1 MKTIKCTILCSC
13 FLFFLFMFTD
23 VHADNGISIEI
34 PEIVL
39 EDDASYAIDLI
50 DEEREIGKVAI
61 YTRNYGEFTKPFSNN
76 TQEYIVINNIIA
88 QKNTKGAKGT
98 YIPLNGFVISYTGE
112 NNEFTNS
119 LYIGRNVSLQNFD
132 IPVSPDMY
140 FKLENMIIPIDQVN
154 AIRNAGQVILYNPSY
169 GTSTNTNPWGIELT
183 VVDNVITGLA
193 DIPDDSNKNAENNS
207 VIPPEGVVISI
218 HSGSPYYK
226 YIHENAKLGSKVV
239 VADDSTKLYSTA
251 RMEYAAHNPRT
262 IADNPAA
269 WDAEKGEPYDSFR
282 GPNQIIIYDSSYN
295 ETTGTNP
302 YGYEI
307 TVNSEGNITAA
318 GGNDSEIPE
327 GGYIISGH
335 GDKLSWLQKYA
346 LLGAKVIL
354 NTDKKEVIIIMTP
367 ESYINRALFSINS
380 AQSSLDQSKNQYLDI
395 PYDKVQ
401 EVINNAAS
409 MLEEIQAQVNQCRYE
424 NLVKSV
430 KEIQNTAETAY
441 FMTFESLK
449 VENRAIWLRPR
460 DTSIDD
466 VRKRLDRLK
475 DLNINIVYLETFW
488 SGYAIYPSGNE
499 LMQHNPM
506 FKGFDVLDAY
516 IKEAHS
522 RGIEVHAWVE
532 NFLVD
537 LPVASKKPEW
547 MAISRKGDNYY
558 LENGRTKYYF
568 LNPAL
573 PEVRD
578 FLSELY
584 KDLIKKYDID
594 GIQFDYMRYS
604 HSSDYTNDFGYDT
617 YTRQLFKAFT
627 GIDPIDLNPDA
638 NMWQEWCSFRTNI
651 ISSYAYRIISE
662 IKSINPEIQISAD
675 VWPEYDETIV
685 DIYQNPK
692 AWVSKDYIDNIIPMS
707 YYLNE
712 KPVTDD
718 IMNTLAFARGHSQI
732 ISGIAT
738 YTKVDKAVLV
748 RQIDAIRASNTNGV
762 AIFEYE
768 SLFNGGYDTVLK
780 LGVYNAPS
788 VVTYKDPVLAI
799 DTIFEE
805 IIRKIDD
812 IYVKY
817 NGISTEQGEKLKEL
831 ISQAKI
837 NLKDDNTYMQAAYS
851 AKRKV
856 EELLKNVNDQ
866 DAVNEEIIKRISSDL
881 NNIINIID
889 GLISKNRYLSKREV
903 EKFQVELDRKELKE
917 SSMSPLRIKAV
928 FNDNTVIYL
937 DSTQYSVSSDDANS
951 AEVSKDMLILKD
963 RSERTEIIVD
973 IMDSLSFNTAD
984 GLNKRLLLIVDQN
997 GKVTINDAEYGTLKL
1012 IEVNY
1017 AGVKLDWGHTLAD
1030 TSIIGYTIYRDGTAI
1045 AKTSETV
1052 YKDRDIEPGKT
1063 HTYQVRGFD
1072 IYGNIIY
1079 ESNKINVKTKGP
1091 VLIAIK

>member
-1 MKTIKCTILCSC
+1 MLTN
-13 FLFFLFMFTD
+13 
-23 VHADNGISIEI
+23 VHADDGETIGT

-39 EDDASYAIDLI
+39 EDNTSYAIDLI
-50 DEEREIGKVAI
+50 DEERETGKISV
-61 YTRNYGEFTKPFSNN
+61 YTRNYGEFTKPFSND

-88 QKNTKGAKGT
+88 QKNTKGEMGT
-98 YIPLNGFVISYTGE
+98 YIPSNGYVISYTGE
-112 NNEFTNS
+112 NDEFTAA
-119 LYIGRNVSLQNFD
+119 LYVGQDVLLQNLD

-140 FKLENMIIPIDQVN
+140 FKLGNMIIPIDQVN
-154 AIRNAGQVILYNPSY
+154 APRNTGQVILYNPSY

-183 VVDNVITGLA
+183 IVDNVITGLA
-193 DIPDDSNKNAENNS
+193 DVPNDSNKNAENNS

-226 YIHENAKLGSKVV
+226 YIHENAKLGAKVV
-239 VADDSTKLYSTA
+239 VADDSTKLYGA
-251 RMEYAAHNPRT
+251 AKIEYAAYNPRT
-262 IADNPAA
+262 IEDNPAA

-307 TVNSEGNITAA
+307 AVNSEGNITAA

-335 GDKLSWLQKYA
+335 GDKISWLQKYA

-354 NTDKKEVIIIMTP
+354 NTDKKEIIIIMTP

-380 AQSSLDQSKNQYLDI
+380 AQSSLDQSKKQYLDI

-401 EVINNAAS
+401 EVIDNAAS
-409 MLEEIQAQVNQCRYE
+409 MLEEIREQVNQCSYE

-430 KEIQNTAETAY
+430 KKIQNTAETAY
-441 FMTFESLK
+441 YMTFESVK

-460 DTSIDD
+460 DTNLDD
-466 VRKRLDRLK
+466 VIKRLDRLK
-475 DLNINIVYLETFW
+475 DLNINIIYLETFW

-547 MAISRKGDNYY
+547 MSISRKGDNYY

-578 FLSELY
+578 FLSDLY
-584 KDLIKKYDID
+584 KNLVKKYDID

-604 HSSDYTNDFGYDT
+604 NSGDYTNDFGYDT

-662 IKSINPEIQISAD
+662 IKSIKPVIKISAD

-692 AWVSKDYIDNIIPMS
+692 AWVNRDYINNIIPMS

-712 KPVTDD
+712 KPVVDD
-718 IMNTLAFARGHSQI
+718 ITNTQAFARGHSQI

-748 RQIDAIRASNTNGV
+748 RQIDAIRASNTNGI

-788 VVTYKDPVLAI
+788 MVTYKDPELAI
-799 DTIFEE
+799 DIILKE

-812 IYVKY
+812 IYVK
-817 NGISTEQGEKLKEL
+817 NSGISAEQGEKLKEL

-837 NLKDDNTYMQAAYS
+837 NLKDENAYAQAAYS
-851 AKRKV
+851 AKREV
-856 EELLKNVNDQ
+856 EELIKMVTDQ
-866 DAVNEEIIKRISSDL
+866 VAVNEEIIKRICSDL
-881 NNIINIID
+881 NRVMNIID
-889 GLISKNRYLSKREV
+889 GLISETRFLSNREI
-903 EKFQVELDRKELKE
+903 EKFQIELNQKALEE
-917 SSMSPLRIKAV
+917 NSISPLKVKAV
-928 FNDNTVIYL
+928 FSDNTAIYL
-937 DSTQYSVSSDDANS
+937 DSTQYSISSGDTAS
-951 AEVSKDMLILKD
+951 AEVSKGMLILKD
-963 RSERTEIIVD
+963 KSEKTEVIVD
-973 IMDSLSFNTAD
+973 IIGSLPFNTAN
-984 GLNKRLLLIVDQN
+984 GLSKRLLLAVDQS
-997 GKVTINDAEYGTLKL
+997 GKAAINDMAYGILRL
-1012 IEVNY
+1012 NEVNY
-1017 AGVKLDWGHTLAD
+1017 AGVKLDWGHTLVD
-1030 TSIIGYTIYRDGTAI
+1030 TSIVGYTIYRDGTAI

-1052 YKDRDIEPGKT
+1052 YRDRDIEPGKI

-1072 IYGNIIY
+1072 ISGNIIY
-1079 ESNKINVKTKGP
+1079 ESNQINVKTKGP
-1091 VLIAIK
+1091 VLIATY